1 MNLLNELIERLGLA
15 GVIIIAIIISVF
27 MFSLIINAL
36 IRRKYDN
43 ILFDLED
50 RVRRKNEKF
59 ESEILNTIVENYKMA
74 GRETHGEVNTLAIIE
89 KVFNNRLKSCVIG
102 ERFINKSVGLV
113 IILGLFGTFLG
124 LTFSVAKLVTVLNG
138 ENSSNLESINFIREG
153 LIDSVAGMA
162 LAFITSL
169 FGVGSSVMLSI
180 FYTIFDVQFIRE
192 SLMVEIEEYLD
203 NYVALKISKDK
214 ETEYT
219 MMNKILKETFNDFGN
234 RIENSLKSTVE
245 NIGYK
250 ISNVV
255 MNVEL
260 SSQTLDS
267 TVEKFDRS
275 LQMFSNNIKDFTE
288 FNQNLKNNI
297 ERMDVNFIKFSESL
311 TSASKMVVENYGA
324 IESFSEEIKKSA
336 YEVTEYNRS
345 FIKDVEE
352 LIKEVRIS
360 VASIKELGVLL
371 RDEMNDR
378 SVEIKSYHEKF
389 NSIISTLGEQIGD
402 LGQKTSASFEESL
415 SKTGNMIASNI
426 NENIS
431 GIVGDMY
438 KTLESFKEN
447 EKLLA
452 KTIAMMPEQFLTYNE
467 SAITKIGKQ
476 LDEIKFSMYKG
487 KS

>member
-1 MNLLNELIERLGLA
+1 MNLLNQLIERLGLA
-15 GVIIIAIIISVF
+15 GVIIIAIIIFVF
-27 MFSLIINAL
+27 MFSLIINAI

-50 RVRRKNEKF
+50 RVKRKNEKF
-59 ESEILNTIVENYKMA
+59 DSEILNTIVENYKIA
-74 GRETHGEVNTLAIIE
+74 GKETHGEVNTLAIIE

-169 FGVGSSVMLSI
+169 FGVGSSVILSI
-180 FYTIFDVQFIRE
+180 FYTIFDVQSTRE
-192 SLMVEIEEYLD
+192 SLMVQIEEYLD

-219 MMNKILKETFNDFGN
+219 IMNKILKETFDNFGN

-324 IESFSEEIKKSA
+324 IENFSEEIKKSA

-426 NENIS
+426 NENIT

-467 SAITKIGKQ
+467 TAVTKIGKQ